1 MWSLWKGVLT
11 EGVLPPGCRKG
22 LWHSSAH
29 HLANCLH
36 FPLGEKHGSATGHMV
51 ALGSHRKE
59 RAPFRAPILQ
69 LTRESVAAVRRL
81 HSSEGYLRGKF
92 WRLIGGLMSGS
103 FGDRLKPDS
112 VRPGPW

>member
-1 MWSLWKGVLT
+1 MWSLWKGLLT
-11 EGVLPPGCRKG
+11 ERMLPPGCRKG

-92 WRLIGGLMSGS
+92 
-103 FGDRLKPDS
+103 
-112 VRPGPW
+112 